1 MNKDTKIL
9 FMIESNLKKL
19 FIKTIEEKK
28 AGSSYVLRALIEDYV
43 KGKKKSLDIR
53 LQQEFKD
60 YLNEK
65 KFEREKKK
73 HKRKLFYYYLIS
85 NTLKS
90 IYKLSSGYLINSGE
104 LNMGIINKVI
114 DSAEEVY
121 NTYPEDIKND
131 LKIEFD
137 NLKLLKDE
145 KILIEKMKMLRLIKM
160 KKQMEISENKEINI
174 GVNNDCL

>member
-1 MNKDTKIL
+1 MPNKYCSLITLRIEKETKQIL
-9 FMIESNLKKL
+9 KNLMKDVPDGISRLLRKLIFFYINKQKNNKK
-19 FIKTIEEKK
+19 IN
-28 AGSSYVLRALIEDYV
+28 
-43 KGKKKSLDIR
+43 LDIK
-53 LQQEFKD
+53 QEIKN

-65 KFEREKKK
+65 RFEEKKQK

-160 KKQMEISENKEINI
+160 KKQMEIR
-174 GVNNDCL
+174 VNNDCL